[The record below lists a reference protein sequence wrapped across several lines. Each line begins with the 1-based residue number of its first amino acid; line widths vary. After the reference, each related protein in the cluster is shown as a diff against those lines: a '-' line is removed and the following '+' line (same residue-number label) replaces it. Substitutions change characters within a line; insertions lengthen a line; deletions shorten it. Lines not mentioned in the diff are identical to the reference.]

1 MALAF
6 GPEAAKEIDDIVS
19 RYPERQAA
27 LIPVL
32 WLAQREFGYL
42 TTEAMG
48 LVAEQLDLPKAKV
61 ITTAT
66 FYTMFHKKPVGRYHL
81 QLCRTLSCYLRNSD
95 ALEECVR
102 RKLGIRHGETTADK
116 MFSVEEVEC
125 LAYCGTAPV
134 VQVNRDV
141 YENLSAE
148 KLGSLLDDL
157 AAKADP

>member
-6 GPEAAKEIDDIVS
+6 APEVDKEIADIVG

-32 WLAQREFGYL
+32 WVAQREFGYL
-42 TTEAMG
+42 NTEAME
-48 LVAEQLDLPKAKV
+48 LVADRLELPPAKV

-81 QLCRTLSCYLRNSD
+81 QLCRTLSCYLRGSD
-95 ALEECVR
+95 ALEECVHQ
-102 RKLGIRHGETTADK
+102 KLGIRHGETTADK
-116 MFSVEEVEC
+116 KFSLEEVEC

-134 VQVNRDV
+134 VQINRDV
-141 YENLSAE
+141 HENLTAE
-148 KLGSLLDDL
+148 SFGKLIDDL
-157 AAKADP
+157 AAKG